1 MLSNAIRQADDA
13 AFDAVLDGTNESQDT
28 LLIARRLMLDY
39 GVALHSSPTAE
50 CDTTSPSCPQQNQS
64 LGDSASNEDLDGLT
78 KSLHVNEETTRGTRA
93 EETAQ
98 IHDSFSLPETQN
110 ADIPGNQRPA
120 ETRKSWDVAIEN
132 GVVGD
137 LNLPDSLPLSAE
149 IDSTSRRKM
158 DSTQASTQPNAG
170 RSYDQYRRPSSQDRT
185 SPFPEPVRST
195 SLARNGVGNIHN
207 EEEQREEDDG
217 DVGIR
222 FDFTNTTDTGKAGFM
237 GQDDSGYVDLG
248 SLINSR
254 HPEPQ
259 KATQSPI
266 QHWPETPGPPQN
278 PFRNSRSELL
288 SMSQL
293 FRGTQFSSPVKLAS
307 PTSSRPSPAEFPG
320 NSISSNPAISSPL
333 KARGLRSSPGVAITS
348 SPEVLPGTASSKLGD
363 RESSP
368 VDIASAE
375 TPVVPESSHDE
386 PGHKRSVPEPMATYE
401 PTHKSQERRSIFTAQ
416 TKRADSGDELD
427 SPDSM
432 SRRRRAL
439 QKKEAALRHL
449 DAISFP
455 RPIKYGDVEVP
466 STSQRLRESQTD
478 AAVVQGQADEAVVD
492 DLDNPDNLGTV
503 EEPQDRRPKSTQI
516 RPIVDDDS
524 TQSDPEEEEVPTIV
538 QTSTA
543 APEPPHPSTNSAP
556 GPDQGPGNGVAHEDT
571 ILETSPTSK
580 RVDPSLGPPPSND
593 PYQFEDKSTPN
604 FQSSPPAI
612 STRAQKR
619 KPTRGRPRVLSS
631 SSSPLSNLGSTPSHE
646 TSDASGIAKSVPPG
660 SPTESTIVASSS
672 SIPAQSKRR
681 GGHERLPKLKT
692 VSNESLRQSRRRN
705 RRDSNSTDELTR
717 SLSGTPTF
725 EQSLRVSRL
734 SIHRSVS
741 RAGRGAT
748 RPSSTQREQKLFKN
762 MAFAISFQA
771 RKPGETNDQ
780 YNSRT
785 DFSGMVQKRIRQAGG
800 RILENGFDELFE
812 AVSLGTPTS
821 SPVSTNSTSDLEAE
835 IRLTSE
841 GRATGFTAL
850 IADGHSRKA
859 KYMQALALGLPCIAA
874 RWVTTCL
881 DRNELVDWTP
891 YLLCAGQSAFL
902 GDAIRSRCLAPYD
915 AATARLVDVFAA
927 REKLLEGSRILA
939 VVKKALEG
947 KKVAYVFLARVLG
960 ASLTRVYN
968 VEAAKAELKAAE
980 DAGRPFDW
988 VYVDGK
994 AYEDALFAS
1003 GPAPGAGGTG
1013 GGGKKRKRASAAAS
1027 FGTVEPPVKRVR
1039 TLGEELVIQ
1048 SLILGRLIGE
1058 GEMDD

>member
-50 CDTTSPSCPQQNQS
+50 DDTTSPSCPPQK
-64 LGDSASNEDLDGLT
+64 GDSADNEGTDPVHPPLQ
-78 KSLHVNEETTRGTRA
+78 ETTRGTRA

-110 ADIPGNQRPA
+110 ANILGNQRPA
-120 ETRKSWDVAIEN
+120 ETRKNWDVAIEN

-195 SLARNGVGNIHN
+195 SLARNGVGNVHN
-207 EEEQREEDDG
+207 EEEEQREEEYDD

-222 FDFTNTTDTGKAGFM
+222 FDFTNITDTGKAGFV

-348 SPEVLPGTASSKLGD
+348 SPE
-363 RESSP
+363 
-368 VDIASAE
+368 

-386 PGHKRSVPEPMATYE
+386 PGRKRSVPEPMATYE
-401 PTHKSQERRSIFTAQ
+401 PMHKSQERRSIFTAQ
-416 TKRADSGDELD
+416 TKRAGSGDELD

-478 AAVVQGQADEAVVD
+478 AAVVQRQADEAVVD

-516 RPIVDDDS
+516 RPIVGDDS
-524 TQSDPEEEEVPTIV
+524 TQSDPQEEEVPTIA

-672 SIPAQSKRR
+672 PILAQSKRR

-692 VSNESLRQSRRRN
+692 VSSESLRQSRRRN

-771 RKPGETNDQ
+771 RKPGETSDQ

-841 GRATGFTAL
+841 GRVTGFTAL

-927 REKLLEGSRILA
+927 REKLLEGSRILV

-968 VEAAKAELKAAE
+968 VEAAKTELKAAE

-994 AYEDALFAS
+994 AYEDALFAYS
-1003 GPAPGAGGTG
+1003 PAPRAGGTG
-1013 GGGKKRKRASAAAS
+1013 GGGKRKRASAAAS
-1027 FGTVEPPVKRVR
+1027 FATAEPPVKRVR